1 MDKLVSQLLH
11 YISCNVRNSIL
22 KFFRCAYSLNS
33 LGKGETKDFLCSK
46 PITGRYVYI
55 TLMVSEI
62 LTLCEVEVYAS
73 GRFYI
78 QMLLASNII
87 HIIMH
92 SDFLNGESTYNIFAI
107 EKRRGKCVAH
117 KCPYNLA
124 SRIYKWSINK
134 VL

>member
-1 MDKLVSQLLH
+1 MFKT
-11 YISCNVRNSIL
+11 IFSIL
-22 KFFRCAYSLNS
+22 KFFRCTYSLSS

-87 HIIMH
+87 HIIMQ
-92 SDFLNGESTYNIFAI
+92 SDLVNEESTYNTFAI
-107 EKRRGKCVAH
+107 ERRRVKCIAN
-117 KCPYNLA
+117 KYPFKSSTRL
-124 SRIYKWSINK
+124 YK
-134 VL
+134 